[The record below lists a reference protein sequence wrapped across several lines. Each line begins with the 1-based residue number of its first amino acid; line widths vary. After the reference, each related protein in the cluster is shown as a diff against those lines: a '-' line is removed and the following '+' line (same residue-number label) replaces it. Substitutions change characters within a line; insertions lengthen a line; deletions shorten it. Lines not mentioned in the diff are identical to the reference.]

1 MAIERLQKILSNA
14 GVASRRSAE
23 AMIVA
28 GRIAVNGEVRSK
40 LGARADAEADEIT
53 VDGVPV
59 RKDRYRY
66 LALNKPAGVL
76 STARDERGRRTVM
89 DLVSDAGPT
98 LHPVGRLDQESEGLL
113 LLTSDGALTELLTH
127 PRHEVRKEYLVA
139 IDQPLAR
146 KQLERLVRGVWHEG
160 EQLKAD
166 SIDLVSPGG
175 SPDNPDPRWL
185 LVGLHG
191 GRKREIRRM
200 LSVLGRRVVSLRRIR
215 IGSLPLGSL
224 APGESRVL
232 EPEEV
237 IALYETAKRSEAQ
250 ERGSSIAATRTARE
264 PTEVALPSPIAIDG
278 AAASGKTTLGRAL
291 AERLGYAFLDTG
303 LMYRAFTL
311 AAIRAGIV
319 ATDETA
325 CVALSRSL
333 VVELIVGTDTR
344 ICLAGDDV
352 TDSLRAPEVEA
363 AVSGYSAIAEV
374 REEMVAR
381 QRAFA
386 AAQRAVLAGRDI
398 GTVVLP
404 DAPVKLF
411 LTASVEARAERRGVQ
426 AREWGGEQ
434 TADEASRDISGRDEI
449 DSNRASGPL
458 KVPEGAV
465 VIDTTTLDAEAMI
478 AFALERITAIAKRFR
493 S

>member
-14 GVASRRSAE
+14 GVASRRAAE

-28 GRIAVNGEVRSK
+28 GRVAVNGEVRSK

-59 RKDRYRY
+59 RRDRYRY
-66 LALNKPAGVL
+66 VALNKPAGVL
-76 STARDERGRRTVM
+76 STAKDERGRPTVA
-89 DLVSDAGPT
+89 DLVAGGGPA
-98 LHPVGRLDQESEGLL
+98 LHPVGRLDQQSEGLL

-139 IDQPLAR
+139 IDQALGR
-146 KQLERLVRGVWHEG
+146 KQRERLVRGVWHED
-160 EQLKAD
+160 ELLKAD
-166 SIDLVSPGG
+166 SVDVVSPSG

-185 LVGLHG
+185 LIGLHG

-200 LSVLGRRVVSLRRIR
+200 LSIVGRRVVTLRRIR

-224 APGESRVL
+224 APGESRDL
-232 EPEEV
+232 EAAEV
-237 IALYETAKRSEAQ
+237 TALYETAKRAEVQ
-250 ERGSSIAATRTARE
+250 ERSASIVATRAPRTDLEKRY
-264 PTEVALPSPIAIDG
+264 PHPIAIDG

-303 LMYRAFTL
+303 LMYRAVAL
-311 AAIRAGIV
+311 AALRASV
-319 ATDETA
+319 AADDGAACTA
-325 CVALSRSL
+325 LAANVEMEL
-333 VVELIVGTDTR
+333 VVGVDTR
-344 ICLAGDDV
+344 ISLAGEDV

-363 AVSGYSAIAEV
+363 AVSGYSAVAGV
-374 REEMVAR
+374 RAEMVAR

-386 AAQRAVLAGRDI
+386 ESRPAVLAGRDI

-411 LTASVEARAERRGVQ
+411 LQASTAARAQRRGMQ
-426 AREWGGEQ
+426 ASEWGSEQ
-434 TADEASRDISGRDEI
+434 TAGEASRDIRGRDEI
-449 DSNRASGPL
+449 DSSRATSPL
-458 KVPEGAV
+458 REPEGAI
-465 VIDTTTLDAEAMI
+465 VIDTTELDPEAMI
-478 AFALERITAIAKRFR
+478 ALALERITGPAK
-493 S
+493 